1 MNHPAIAYLVRG
13 HYKTI
18 VALCQQEIITNP
30 QDWLSYWY
38 LGLAYLLQ
46 DQEAEAQ
53 DAWLGATL
61 MLNETADSIAVAAE
75 LGKFLL
81 ILVQEADRQLQLGQA
96 QVAERLAWQAL
107 ELDETRSHTHW
118 LLAHAVSLQGRLEEA
133 IEHWQTA
140 IDLQLERP
148 YCIDAYVQQGE
159 IWQKLA
165 QWDAAIVA
173 YCQAL
178 KLEPTGKLRYTIHYN
193 LGLCLAQQQQWQA
206 ASEQFDQAIQLQ
218 PNDSTTYGDRGW
230 VRLQLNQKQ
239 AAAADFQ
246 IALSQRSAFAEMYCA
261 WVQTL
266 KPSAQSPLVIR
277 NANWLSQFLPD
288 FGKFRKQESHLYTN
302 PSHPQTVQSDE
313 TGAEPPIGCYASTR
327 EWAMTAA
334 STTFVPLDPSQVIQL
349 KLPKAIDRSV
359 HFSFRFGSVFLPE
372 TFVVQIPKGR
382 VWLNAEQTS
391 SAILTEDN
399 YLLGDLSPEFPLL
412 SPGHPDKHSAQH
424 SIFCKHS
431 LSAAQSINGTVAVLA
446 GLTNEIYFHWI
457 VDILPRLDLLRRSGF
472 NLADIDYFLVS
483 DRLPFQRETL
493 QLLDIPASK
502 IITVTTPL
510 HLKADRLIV
519 PSYPSSPAW
528 VAPWVCQ
535 WLRQIFLDKTLM
547 CDRSGDRVYI
557 TRQHTKNRR
566 IINES
571 AVIEFLQTLGFE
583 SVALETLSVQEQ
595 AALFARAAVIVA
607 PHGGGLTNTVF
618 CQPGTKI
625 IELFSPNYI
634 YPCYWFISNHLNLDY
649 YYLTGGLPAGFFL
662 HRFLYPDERTEDF
675 AIELEDLKAVL
686 ALAGVGKC

>member
-18 VALCQQEIITNP
+18 VALCQQEIIANP
-30 QDWLSYWY
+30 QDWPSYWY

-53 DAWLGATL
+53 DAWLSATL
-61 MLNETADSIAVAAE
+61 MLHETIDPLAVEARLGE
-75 LGKFLL
+75 LLL

-96 QVAERLAWQAL
+96 QIAERLAWQAL

-133 IEHWQTA
+133 IEHWQMA

-148 YCIDAYVQQGE
+148 DLIDACVQQGE

-165 QWDAAIVA
+165 QWDAAIGA

-178 KLEPTGKLRYTIHYN
+178 KLEPTAKLRYTIHDN

-206 ASEQFDQAIQLQ
+206 AHEQFDQAIQLQ
-218 PNDSTTYGDRGW
+218 PNNSMSYGDRGW
-230 VRLQLNQKQ
+230 VQLQLNQKQ

-246 IALSQRSAFAEMYCA
+246 IALSQKSAFAETYCA
-261 WVQTL
+261 WAQTL
-266 KPSAQSPLVIR
+266 EPSALSALMIR
-277 NANWLSQFLPD
+277 NAAWLSQFLPD
-288 FGKFRKQESHLYTN
+288 FGKFRKQESHLNTN
-302 PSHPQTVQSDE
+302 PSHPEMVHSSGTAVES
-313 TGAEPPIGCYASTR
+313 PIGCYESTR
-327 EWAMTAA
+327 EWVKTAA
-334 STTFVPLDPSQVIQL
+334 SANFVSLDPSQIIQL
-349 KLPKAIDRSV
+349 KLPKTIDRSV
-359 HFSFRFGSVFLPE
+359 HFSFRFGSVLLPE

-382 VWLNAEQTS
+382 FWLNAEQTS
-391 SAILTEDN
+391 SAVFTADN

-412 SPGHPDKHSAQH
+412 SPGNPDKYSAQH
-424 SIFCKHS
+424 SIFYNQN
-431 LSAAQSINGTVAVLA
+431 LPAVQSVESTVAVLA
-446 GLTNEIYFHWI
+446 GLANEMYFHWI
-457 VDILPRLDLLRRSGF
+457 MDILPRLDLLCRSGF
-472 NLADIDYFLVS
+472 DLADIDYFLVS

-510 HLKADRLIV
+510 HLQADRLIV

-528 VAPWVCQ
+528 AAPWACQ
-535 WLRQIFLDKTLM
+535 WIRSRFLAKIQSS
-547 CDRSGDRVYI
+547 DRGGDRLYI
-557 TRQHTKNRR
+557 TRQFTKTRR
-566 IINES
+566 VINETEVVELLRS
-571 AVIEFLQTLGFE
+571 LGFK
-583 SVALETLSVQEQ
+583 SVALETLSVPEQ
-595 AALFARAAVIVA
+595 AALFAQAAVIVA

-625 IELFSPNYI
+625 IELFSPNYV
-634 YPCYWFISNHLNLDY
+634 YPCYWFMSHHLHLEY
-649 YYLTGGLPAGFFL
+649 YYLTGSLPAGFFL

-675 AIELEDLKAVL
+675 VIKLEDLKAVL
-686 ALAGVGKC
+686 ALAGI